1 MSELSMSMFA
11 TREDYEAAKKAA
23 MGDVKL
29 PELPKPALEAPR
41 HLVLYGAPVDWS
53 RQAVEQFYTVDQMR
67 EYARAAMAP
76 LIEALE
82 TIAAQDSGVVGST
95 SRADCM
101 AAIAA
106 LALRKG

>member
-1 MSELSMSMFA
+1 M
-11 TREDYEAAKKAA
+11 D
-23 MGDVKL
+23 DVKL
-29 PELPKPALEAPR
+29 PELDEEFYSFANKAGLTYA
-41 HLVLYGAPVDWS
+41 
-53 RQAVEQFYTVDQMR
+53 QAEKVR

>member
-1 MSELSMSMFA
+1 
-11 TREDYEAAKKAA
+11 

-29 PELPKPALEAPR
+29 PELPEPANEAETDGCTYACPE
-41 HLVLYGAPVDWS
+41 GFTA
-53 RQAVEQFYTVDQMR
+53 DQMR

-82 TIAAQDSGVVGST
+82 TIAAQDSGIVGST